1 MTTTA
6 NHAGSA
12 ADAQGGT
19 AQGQQTAQQPNE
31 PELKSTDTGV
41 LSQLRAAQAHLTG
54 RPDTATPAPQATQTA
69 DAPAD
74 GGKPEGEKPDS
85 NAAPADEQGKPDA
98 TASEAEHQGD
108 DEQDDRDDRDRKLE
122 PWMRKRLSRAEE
134 RGRRQALA
142 EFTALLRQLQPQTAQ
157 AISQQ
162 YVAGESVQPDAQP
175 KTLADFDNDIE
186 AYTDYLVEQK
196 LKKALTERERQ
207 EELRRQQQAAEEAR
221 RAFEA
226 RRAKFEAEFGPGAWD
241 EVITAPVDIPQQVV
255 DLLKGHP
262 RDLWIARHLV
272 QHPAELDQLRGK
284 SALEIAQRLAE
295 IDARLQGANSQ
306 RRELPPKVTKTPPPP
321 PELPSGTSTVK
332 SIDDMT
338 TEERIA
344 EWRRQRQAARR

>member
-6 NHAGSA
+6 THAESA
-12 ADAQGGT
+12 ADAQAT
-19 AQGQQTAQQPNE
+19 NAAPQAQANE
-31 PELKSTDTGV
+31 PELKSTDTGI
-41 LSQLRAAQAHLTG
+41 LSQFKQAE
-54 RPDTATPAPQATQTA
+54 TATPPPAGAT
-69 DAPAD
+69 PD
-74 GGKPEGEKPDS
+74 GKKPDS
-85 NAAPADEQGKPDA
+85 DAAPADEQGKPDA

-108 DEQDDRDDRDRKLE
+108 DDRDDHDDRDRKLE
-122 PWMRKRLSRAEE
+122 PWMRKRLTRAEE

-162 YVAGESVQPDAQP
+162 YMAGESVQPDAQP

-196 LKKALTERERQ
+196 LKKALTEREQQEQLRQ
-207 EELRRQQQAAEEAR
+207 QQQAAEEAR

-284 SALEIAQRLAE
+284 SALEIAQRLAA
-295 IDARLQGANSQ
+295 IDAKLSGNAANTN
-306 RRELPPKVTKTPPPP
+306 RRELPPKVTQTPPPP

-344 EWRRQRQAARR
+344 EWRRQRQAAMRR